1 MYNYELC
8 FIGCHQDEIEGELEN
23 YYMQETSWQIRTNKT
38 YDEMVEYVKNL
49 NLYYQAKYHSQSFF
63 DFNQMDVLDGCPDF
77 EKLEHDLKE
86 L

>member
-8 FIGCHQDEIEGELEN
+8 FMGYHQDELESF
-23 YYMQETSWQIRTNKT
+23 YMQETSWQIRTNKT
-38 YDEMVEYVKNL
+38 YEEMVEYVNNL

-77 EKLEHDLKE
+77 ERLEYDLKE